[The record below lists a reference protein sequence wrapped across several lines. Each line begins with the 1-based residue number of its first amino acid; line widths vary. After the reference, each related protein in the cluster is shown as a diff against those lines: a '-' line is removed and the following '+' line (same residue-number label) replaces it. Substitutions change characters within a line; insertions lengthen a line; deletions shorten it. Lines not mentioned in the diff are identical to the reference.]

1 MLFDVRENSPVPI
14 YEQIVSQVIFGVAS
28 GAVAAGELIPSVRD
42 LAERLTVHPNTVARA
57 FQELERE
64 GVLAAKRGRGMEVT
78 ADAPAL
84 CRERRRAIVQGRI
97 RDALREAV
105 SSLMDPE
112 AIRKLV
118 EEELH
123 RANGYM
129 RKHASSRE
137 VT

>member
-1 MLFDVRENSPVPI
+1 MLFDVRADSPVPI

-28 GAVAAGELIPSVRD
+28 GAVAAGELIPSVRE
-42 LAERLTVHPNTVARA
+42 LAVRLTVHPNTVARA

-78 ADAPAL
+78 AEAVDL
-84 CRERRRAIVQGRI
+84 CRERRRAIVRERI
-97 RDALREAV
+97 RDALRAAV
-105 SSLMDPE
+105 SSALDPE
-112 AIRKLV
+112 TIRKLV

-129 RKHASSRE
+129 SKIAERE
-137 VT
+137 RT

>member
-1 MLFDVRENSPVPI
+1 MLFDVRVDSPVPI

-28 GAVAAGELIPSVRD
+28 GAVVAGELIPSVRE
-42 LAERLTVHPNTVARA
+42 LAVRLTVHPNTVARA

-64 GVLAAKRGRGMEVT
+64 GVLTAKRGRGMEVT
-78 ADAPAL
+78 IEAGEL
-84 CRERRRAIVQGRI
+84 CRDRRRAIVRGRI

-105 SSLMDPE
+105 SSQLDPE

-118 EEELH
+118 DEELH

-129 RKHASSRE
+129 RKIPSERE
-137 VT
+137 KL

>member
-1 MLFDVRENSPVPI
+1 MLFDVRADSQVPI

-28 GAVAAGELIPSVRD
+28 GTVVAGELIPSVRE
-42 LAERLTVHPNTVARA
+42 LAVRLTVHPNTVARA

-64 GVLAAKRGRGMEVT
+64 GVLTAKRGRGMEVT

-84 CRERRRAIVQGRI
+84 CRDRRRSIVQGRI

-105 SSLMDPE
+105 SSALEPE
-112 AIRKLV
+112 TIRKLV

-129 RKHASSRE
+129 RRHKVDVE
-137 VT
+137 GV

>member
-1 MLFDVRENSPVPI
+1 MLFDVRDNSPVPI

-28 GAVAAGELIPSVRD
+28 GAVAAGELIPSVRE
-42 LAERLTVHPNTVARA
+42 LAVRLTVHPNTVARA

-64 GVLAAKRGRGMEVT
+64 GILTAKRGRGMEVT
-78 ADAPAL
+78 PEAAAL
-84 CRERRRAIVQGRI
+84 CRERRRAIVQARI

-105 SSLMDPE
+105 SSALEPE

-118 EEELH
+118 DEELY

-129 RKHASSRE
+129 RKHPAGRE
-137 VT
+137 GT

>member
-1 MLFDVRENSPVPI
+1 MLFDIRADSPVPI

-28 GAVAAGELIPSVRD
+28 GAVQPGELIPSVRE
-42 LAERLTVHPNTVARA
+42 LAVRLTVHPNTVARA
-57 FQELERE
+57 FQELEHE
-64 GVLAAKRGRGMEVT
+64 GVITAKRGKGMEVT
-78 ADAPAL
+78 PDAPTL
-84 CRERRRAIVQGRI
+84 CRARRRAIVQGRI

-105 SSLMDPE
+105 SSALEPE

-129 RKHASSRE
+129 RKHQAE
-137 VT
+137 GGAT

>member
-1 MLFDVRENSPVPI
+1 MLFDVRDNSPVPI

-28 GAVAAGELIPSVRD
+28 GAVMAGELIPSVRE
-42 LAERLTVHPNTVARA
+42 LAVRLTVHPNTVARA

-64 GVLAAKRGRGMEVT
+64 GILEARRGRGMEVT
-78 ADAPAL
+78 PVAAAL
-84 CRERRRAIVQGRI
+84 CRERRQAIVQARV

-105 SSLMDPE
+105 SSAMEPE

-118 EEELH
+118 DEELH

-129 RKHASSRE
+129 RKHSGGKGGP
-137 VT
+137 